1 MKNRI
6 LPCRMHTSAM
16 VRRREPEKGRAAL
29 GALVLAVVL
38 ALAWAACL
46 TAPAAYAQAPPV
58 RTINDEITAFAFAPD
73 GRIAYAVRHVYKS
86 KHYVLQRDDIWAEGG
101 DGKRRRLVNSEKFI
115 LGEGPFS
122 YAVDS
127 LRWSPDGRRI
137 LAELYTMQALEG
149 EDRTHDQRMLLML
162 EDDGK
167 ELKTPNPEIQVP
179 DAARGEWMDGG
190 QTVLYLRE
198 AMKPDLLFS
207 INMAQPGRGPKAPA
221 GERHRA
227 LFSGR
232 TFVDA
237 GFEPARNAVFAVE
250 RDRNLSGPPRLQR
263 FDLNEETDTELAT
276 LGEFAGSLSIS
287 PSGAKAAFY
296 IDREVLEIRD
306 LTAPHRAARVRIGLG
321 VFQWAPDEKRLLLK
335 RSTEKKSGEL
345 VWIDVP
351 PLAEIA
357 ARKEDEAGEAISV
370 GQVEFQPI
378 LHGLLFRDFQI
389 SPDAKF
395 LAVVPPGK
403 RNLLIYPLDVR

>member
-1 MKNRI
+1 MNDRT
-6 LPCRMHTSAM
+6 LHLRMHAT
-16 VRRREPEKGRAAL
+16 VIFRRPGSGMSLAAIL
-29 GALVLAVVL
+29 ALVV
-38 ALAWAACL
+38 ALFMALVWAGG
-46 TAPAAYAQAPPV
+46 PAAPPARAQGEPV
-58 RTINDEITAFAFAPD
+58 RTINEEITAFAYAPD

-86 KHYVLQRDDIWAEGG
+86 KHYVMQRDDIWAEGS

-122 YAVDS
+122 YSVDS
-127 LRWSPDGRRI
+127 FRWSRDGRRI
-137 LAELYTMQALEG
+137 LAELFTTQAIEG
-149 EDRTHDQRMLLML
+149 QDRPHDQIMLLML
-162 EDDGK
+162 EDEGK
-167 ELKTPNPEIQVP
+167 ELKTPNPESQVP
-179 DAARGEWMDGG
+179 DAAGGAWMDGG

-198 AMKPDLLFS
+198 AVKPGLLFS
-207 INMAQPGRGPKAPA
+207 IDMAQPGAGPNAPA
-221 GERHRA
+221 GARHRA

-237 GFEPARNAVFAVE
+237 GFDPAKNVVFAVE

-276 LGEFAGSLSIS
+276 LSEYAGNISIS
-287 PSGAKAAFY
+287 PSGTKAAYY
-296 IDREVLEIRD
+296 IDREVIEIRD
-306 LTAPHRAARVRIGLG
+306 LIAPHRAARMRIGLG

-357 ARKEDEAGEAISV
+357 PHKEDEAGEAIPV
-370 GQVEFQPI
+370 TQVEFQPL
-378 LHGLLFRDFQI
+378 LHGLTFRDFQI
-389 SPDAKF
+389 SPDGKL

-403 RNLLIYPLDVR
+403 RNLVIYPVNVR